1 MKISKYFYLYISLAI
16 LFVTF
21 LFFNE
26 KTTKFLFM
34 IITILFVVVLLYDFL
49 NRNLIYRKPN
59 LFSLSLDILVLIGQI
74 YCLSNY
80 FNLINIFVISFVI
93 SFVFKMFYV
102 EKSHG
107 IQH

>member
-26 KTTKFLFM
+26 KATKLFFI

-49 NRNLIYRKPN
+49 NRNLVYRKPT
-59 LFSLSLDILVLIGQI
+59 LFNLSLDILVLIVQI

-80 FNLINIFVISFVI
+80 FNLINIFVISFVV
-93 SFVFKMFYV
+93 SFILKMFYV
-102 EKSHG
+102 EKSQD
-107 IQH
+107 IQR